1 MSIFAIVE
9 MQLIIIMDMDI
20 NKKIDESL
28 KYATET
34 KVFVLGEKV
43 LGRTPAIFKEQFP
56 GRDAIIVADKN
67 TWRVAGEEVYEAM
80 VAAGIK
86 CFKHII
92 EEDEFHADWEYVE
105 EVETAMKSN
114 GAIAVAVGSGTIND
128 LCKCAAFR
136 LKDKYMCVATAS
148 SVDGYSSSGAVIT
161 IDGLK
166 QTVNSAAPVA
176 IIADTVILANAPK
189 EMTAAG
195 YADLAAKVPAGAE
208 WMIADLFGTE
218 PIIPNAWHILFD
230 VLDEL
235 LADPEGVAAG
245 KPQSV
250 AFLFA
255 GLTLSGFAMQVAGSS
270 RPASCTEHLFSHYLD
285 MTGYRYNGKLQSHGF
300 QVAVGTLTMSAF
312 FDEFYKYDLSKLD
325 VDKCVAS
332 WPTLEQEQQ
341 RALNIYETFPS
352 KDLGYVEMTKKYS
365 DAQTVRKQLTDVK
378 NNWFEFKSKLQ
389 KQTYS
394 FDKMKHLFTVVG
406 APIDPLDIG
415 VTREKLLSIVPFT
428 QLMRWRINLL
438 DLCKRAMIYDDIVAK
453 VFGKCGDWE
462 IVK

>member
-1 MSIFAIVE
+1 
-9 MQLIIIMDMDI
+9 MDI
-20 NKKIDESL
+20 NKKIEESL

-67 TWRVAGEEVYEAM
+67 TWRVAGEEVYGYM

-92 EEDEFHADWEYVE
+92 EKDEFHADWEYVE
-105 EVETAMKSN
+105 EVEAAMKST

-128 LCKCAAFR
+128 LCKCVAFR
-136 LKDKYMCVATAS
+136 LKDKYMCVVTAS

-176 IIADTVILANAPK
+176 IIADTIILANAPK

-245 KPQSV
+245 KPDSV

-285 MTGYRYNGKLQSHGF
+285 MTGYRYKGKLQSHGF

-325 VDKCVAS
+325 VDKCVAA

-341 RALNIYETFPS
+341 RALKVYETFPS
-352 KDLGYVEMTKKYS
+352 KELGYVEMTKKYS
-365 DAQTVRKQLTDVK
+365 DAETVRKQLTDVK
-378 NNWFEFKSKLQ
+378 NNWFDFKAKLQ
-389 KQTYS
+389 KQTYT

-406 APIDPLDIG
+406 APTDPLDIG

-453 VFGKCGDWE
+453 VFGKGGAWE